1 MKWKWV
7 VNKGWTARNRP
18 RGVNRKIKRL
28 GKDRPKELSAGS
40 ETRRGP
46 QREHPLHRA
55 APAARDER
63 LEHAEHHGTEL
74 WFGDCSAHVGAEA
87 EVVDVVPR
95 REGAVVRRPRTDCRA
110 EGGEVLRILRVDV
123 DLLPGAGGTQDREHQ
138 PGEKTLER
146 GSCHGRGGNAAAAH
160 RRGRLFRV

>member
-1 MKWKWV
+1 M
-7 VNKGWTARNRP
+7 
-18 RGVNRKIKRL
+18 NRKIKRL

-74 WFGDCSAHVGAEA
+74 RFGDRSAHVGAEA
-87 EVVDVVPR
+87 EVVDVV
-95 REGAVVRRPRTDCRA
+95 RA
-110 EGGEVLRILRVDV
+110 EKAPSSVVSA
-123 DLLPGAGGTQDREHQ
+123 PSAGQ
-138 PGEKTLER
+138 KAAKCC
-146 GSCHGRGGNAAAAH
+146 GSS
-160 RRGRLFRV
+160 V